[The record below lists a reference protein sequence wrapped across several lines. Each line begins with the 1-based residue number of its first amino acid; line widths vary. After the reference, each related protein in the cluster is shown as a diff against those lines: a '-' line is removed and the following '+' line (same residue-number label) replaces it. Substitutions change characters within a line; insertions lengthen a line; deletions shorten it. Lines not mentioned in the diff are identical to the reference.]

1 MTIRYKPAKRAGGWG
16 SLFFTLLG
24 GKEGQVSKIVILT
37 ILIIVIIIMI
47 IVITILII
55 VIIIM
60 IIDGKVKWK
69 VPNKAAYDY
78 HFQSRIG
85 KSMPGNKVEKTL
97 QLTWI
102 RKKEKTLVRFLTV
115 ILNYNIH
122 DESNG
127 DGDGRMVIMINF
139 DFKDLNQETVPNI
152 GDYYDSRIRKK
163 ENDRTMV

>member
-1 MTIRYKPAKRAGGWG
+1 MTIMTTRYKPAKRAGGWG

-24 GKEGQVSKIVILT
+24 GEEGQASKIVILT

-69 VPNKAAYDY
+69 VPNKADYDY

-97 QLTWI
+97 HLTRI
-102 RKKEKTLVRFLTV
+102 GKKEKTPVRF
-115 ILNYNIH
+115 
-122 DESNG
+122 
-127 DGDGRMVIMINF
+127 
-139 DFKDLNQETVPNI
+139 
-152 GDYYDSRIRKK
+152 
-163 ENDRTMV
+163 

>member
-47 IVITILII
+47 I
-55 VIIIM
+55 
-60 IIDGKVKWK
+60 DGKVKWK
-69 VPNKAAYDY
+69 VPNKAHYDY

-97 QLTWI
+97 HLTRI
-102 RKKEKTLVRFLTV
+102 GKKEKTLVRFLTV

-122 DESNG
+122 DESNGDG

>member
-1 MTIRYKPAKRAGGWG
+1 MTIMTIRYKPAKRAGGWG

-69 VPNKAAYDY
+69 VPNKAHYDY

-85 KSMPGNKVEKTL
+85 KSMPGNKVEKHFTSPGSGRR
-97 QLTWI
+97 
-102 RKKEKTLVRFLTV
+102 RKPR
-115 ILNYNIH
+115 
-122 DESNG
+122 S
-127 DGDGRMVIMINF
+127 
-139 DFKDLNQETVPNI
+139 DF
-152 GDYYDSRIRKK
+152 
-163 ENDRTMV
+163 

>member
-37 ILIIVIIIMI
+37 ILIIVI
-47 IVITILII
+47 VITILII

-69 VPNKAAYDY
+69 VPNNADYDY

-97 QLTWI
+97 HLT
-102 RKKEKTLVRFLTV
+102 
-115 ILNYNIH
+115 
-122 DESNG
+122 
-127 DGDGRMVIMINF
+127 RMPGNKVETEIKNTSPHQDIEEGENPMINF
-139 DFKDLNQETVPNI
+139 DFNDLNQETFPNI
-152 GDYYDSRIRKK
+152 GDYYDSRTRKK
-163 ENDRTMV
+163 ENDRTKV